1 MVVLDFIVRYGIT
14 ILSVALAIVG
24 LIMSII
30 KAHRAGNTK
39 GVLSLYAQIPNLVA
53 QAENLFG
60 KGNGFAKLNYVLT
73 ELRVIAMENNIAIN
87 KADLTEQINNVVNTT
102 KVVNVDTPKV
112 EQTTETTT
120 NVDNANNATNT
131 QNTII
136 V

>member
-1 MVVLDFIVRYGIT
+1 MAVLDIIVRYGVT

-39 GVLSLYAQIPNLVA
+39 GVLNLYAQIPNLVA
-53 QAENLFG
+53 QAESLFG
-60 KGNGFAKLNYVLT
+60 KGNGIAKLNYVLT
-73 ELRVIAMENNIAIN
+73 ELRVYAMENNITIN
-87 KADLTEQINNVVNTT
+87 KEDLTEQINSVVSTT
-102 KVVNVDTPKV
+102 KVVNVETPEM
-112 EQTTETTT
+112 EQTTEITA
-120 NVDNANNATNT
+120 NIDNENNATNT